1 MGIKKTQISIVVPVY
16 NSAKYL
22 EECIG
27 SLLAQTYE
35 PYEIILVD
43 DGSFDGSGE
52 ICDEFATHYSHIK
65 VIHKKNGGVSSARNK
80 GIEEAKGSYLIFVDA
95 DDALNPK
102 MLEFYALYMDKD
114 GVPIC
119 NIVEVNE
126 SESID
131 ANKGVQFNIEVE
143 TFEQFMKLF
152 SDDYINS
159 PCNKL
164 YDLKILRQYNIKF
177 LEKVSLG
184 EDLLFNL
191 NYLQY
196 SSKKYYICTDPLYY
210 YRKGNAESLS
220 SCFRLDLFDMQLY
233 MFRELKDFLENMKIL
248 SKENRDEFI
257 RIFWNRMYLTADIYR
272 QELRRKKDPKIER
285 IFYQLLRHPIWK
297 SLWKECKKEKVV
309 TYKMLIKRF
318 RISFWKFSG

>member
-22 EECIG
+22 EECID

-43 DGSFDGSGE
+43 DGSFDGSGK
-52 ICDEFATHYSHIK
+52 ICDEFATRYSHIK
-65 VIHKKNGGVSSARNK
+65 VIHKENGGVSSARNK
-80 GIEEAKGSYLIFVDA
+80 GIEVAKGSYLIFVDA

-102 MLEFYALYMDKD
+102 MLEFYSLYMDKG

-119 NIVEVNE
+119 NFGGINENGSINSEKEVLMNV
-126 SESID
+126 
-131 ANKGVQFNIEVE
+131 GIETAE
-143 TFEQFMKLF
+143 HFMRIF
-152 SDDYINS
+152 SDDYIN
-159 PCNKL
+159 PPWNKL
-164 YDLKILRQYNIKF
+164 YDLRILKRYNIIF
-177 LEKVSLG
+177 PENVSLG

-191 NYLQY
+191 KYLQF
-196 SSKKYYICTDPLYY
+196 SPKKYYICTDALYY
-210 YRKGNAESLS
+210 YRAGNPGSLS
-220 SCFRLDLFDMQLY
+220 NCFRLDLFDMQLY
-233 MFRELKDFLENMKIL
+233 MFQELKDFLENMKIL

-272 QELRRKKDPKIER
+272 QELRRKKDPKIEG

>member
-119 NIVEVNE
+119 NFGGIEENGSINNNKEVLMNVVIKTAE
-126 SESID
+126 H
-131 ANKGVQFNIEVE
+131 
-143 TFEQFMKLF
+143 FMRVF
-152 SDDYINS
+152 YDDYIN
-159 PCNKL
+159 PPWNKL
-164 YDLKILRQYNIKF
+164 YDLKILKRYNIMF
-177 LEKVSLG
+177 PENISLG

-191 NYLQY
+191 KYLQF
-196 SSKKYYICTDPLYY
+196 SPKKYYICTDPLYY
-210 YRKGNAESLS
+210 YRADNPGSLS
-220 SCFRLDLFDMQLY
+220 NCFRSDLFDMQLY
-233 MFRELKDFLENMKIL
+233 MFQELKGFLERMKIS
-248 SKENRDEFI
+248 SKENREEFI

-272 QELRRKKDPKIER
+272 KELQREKDAKVEE
-285 IFYQLLRHPIWK
+285 IFRQILRHPIWNL
-297 SLWKECKKEKVV
+297 LWKECRKEKII
-309 TYKMLIKRF
+309 TYKMVIKRF
-318 RISFWKFSG
+318 RLLFWKFCG